1 MHMKTNDRDAR
12 DRDLRARGGR
22 RRAARCAGS
31 SAAVIASMTA
41 MLALA
46 QVVYVPRVLAAPG
59 ANASVDAPD
68 TGQIDEIVV
77 TAQKTSEPS
86 SKVPISL
93 SAISGATL
101 AEEHITDYADLAR
114 AVPNLSYTSF
124 GGPGQSNIEIRGVSS
139 QAGAATTGIYLD
151 DVPINVLNIYTTGA
165 TEPHFFD
172 LDRIEVL
179 RGPQGTI
186 YGASSM
192 GGTIHFVSNQP
203 DLSKYSG
210 EVHATVG
217 ATQGGG
223 LDYESDGVVNLPIKD
238 GTAALRLGVLYDH
251 ESGWID
257 RAPNG
262 SVVANDINDYNTTVV
277 RATLRL
283 QPTDA
288 LTITPAVFL
297 QRLSA
302 GGQDL
307 FGLSLPQFE
316 SPTLVPETSR
326 DEYGVT
332 SLTVGYDFGWSD
344 LTSVTGYFWRQD
356 ERNID
361 GTVYDSEYIGGSL
374 QSQFGFGGAAISAL
388 AAPVQFNTGVNQ
400 FHQEL
405 RLASKP
411 GGADERWAWI
421 AGLYYSRTRTSLL
434 DNEHIPGFN
443 TTFEATY
450 HDTPLNVLG
459 SAFPDDLVYYALSEF
474 VNTQKAAF
482 GQVTYTVL
490 PGLKL
495 TAGARYEQASESLWF
510 VSAGYFGSGAAPFAS
525 SATGSALTPKA
536 VVSYDVAPTTMV
548 YLSAAE
554 GFRDG
559 GINRP
564 VPIPLCSAD
573 LAGLGLTQAPN
584 AYQSD
589 KLWSYELGVKSRQM
603 EESVV
608 LTGALYDIRW
618 NDIQTDIILP
628 TCTFDIKDNIGS
640 AESKGFEGEVDA
652 KLNEHV
658 RVTLGGNYT
667 SAKIVEPVTLLG
679 VEKGDRVPGVP
690 DYSINTSAEY
700 STPFEFGAKGNVR
713 VNAQWIGTSQG
724 TIIHTDP
731 DFERP
736 SYFVMGASGGLRWPQ
751 WNVALFVTNLL
762 NDDKVIQRPNVA
774 GVEYGIRVPPRT
786 YGIGG
791 TYSF

>member
-1 MHMKTNDRDAR
+1 MNTKILGGKPR
-12 DRDLRARGGR
+12 GR
-22 RRAARCAGS
+22 RATAAVVAAGAGLLTIAQLVGAPRAA
-31 SAAVIASMTA
+31 
-41 MLALA
+41 
-46 QVVYVPRVLAAPG
+46 AAPG
-59 ANASVDAPD
+59 AAAGTDTSD

-77 TAQKTSEPS
+77 TAQKTSEPL
-86 SKVPISL
+86 SKVPISI
-93 SAISGATL
+93 SALFGATL
-101 AEEHITDYADLAR
+101 DQEHITDYADLAR
-114 AVPNLSYTSF
+114 AVPNLSFSSF

-139 QAGAATTGIYLD
+139 QAGSATTGIYLD

-165 TEPHFFD
+165 TEPRFFD

-203 DLSKYSG
+203 DLTKYSG
-210 EVHATVG
+210 EVHASVG
-217 ATQGGG
+217 GTQGGG
-223 LDYESDGVVNLPIKD
+223 VNYESDGVANLPIGD
-238 GTAALRLGVLYDH
+238 GAAALRIGALYDH

-262 SVVANDINDYNTTVV
+262 SVVATRINDYDTTVV
-277 RATLRL
+277 RATLKL

-288 LTITPAVFL
+288 LTITPALFL
-297 QRLSA
+297 QRVSA

-326 DEYGVT
+326 DEYTVT
-332 SLTVGYDFGWSD
+332 SLTVGYDFGWSA

-356 ERNID
+356 DRNID
-361 GTVYDSEYIGGSL
+361 GTVYDSQYIGGSL
-374 QSQFGFGGAAISAL
+374 QQQFGYGGAAISAL
-388 AAPVQFNTGVNQ
+388 AAPVQFDTGVNQ

-405 RLASKP
+405 RLASQP
-411 GGADERWAWI
+411 QGPDDRWAWI

-459 SAFPDDLVYYALSEF
+459 AAFPDDLVYDALSEF

-490 PGLKL
+490 PGLKF
-495 TAGARYEQASESLWF
+495 TAGARYEQASEALWF

-525 SATGSALTPKA
+525 SATGSALTPKG
-536 VVSYDVAPTTMV
+536 VVSYEVAPTTMV

-584 AYQSD
+584 AYKSD
-589 KLWSYELGVKSRQM
+589 KLWSYELGVKSRQF
-603 EESVV
+603 EDSVV

-640 AESKGFEGEVDA
+640 AESKGVEGEVDA
-652 KLNEHV
+652 KLDEHLEL
-658 RVTLGGNYT
+658 TLGGNFT

-690 DYSINTSAEY
+690 DYSVNASAEY
-700 STPFEFGAKGNVR
+700 STPLEFGAEANVR

-724 TIIHTDP
+724 TIIHGDP

-736 SYFVMGASGGLRWPQ
+736 SYFVVGASGGIRWPQ